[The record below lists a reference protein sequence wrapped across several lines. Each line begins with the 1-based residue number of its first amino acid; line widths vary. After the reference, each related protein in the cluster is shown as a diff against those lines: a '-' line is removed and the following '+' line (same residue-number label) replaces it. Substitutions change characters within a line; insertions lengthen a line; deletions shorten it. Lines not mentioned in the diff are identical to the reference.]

1 MYVICCRANFP
12 ILYRNLWSALESA
25 INKSLESAGGR
36 NGTKFKIWISA
47 SNVMSVLTSIIKRV
61 EHRINH
67 QAYIKVRSGSIT
79 RKDVYVIQ
87 LLLGFSCVM
96 QSLPMAHILHTTSTV
111 TASHTAC
118 NATRLIFLYQ
128 KVLKMTSFSCQRS
141 LATFEHIIKHSTNFS
156 CRNCWNKTSH
166 TCTVYS

>member
-79 RKDVYVIQ
+79 RKDVYVI
-87 LLLGFSCVM
+87 
-96 QSLPMAHILHTTSTV
+96 
-111 TASHTAC
+111 
-118 NATRLIFLYQ
+118 
-128 KVLKMTSFSCQRS
+128 
-141 LATFEHIIKHSTNFS
+141 
-156 CRNCWNKTSH
+156 
-166 TCTVYS
+166 